1 MSAKLRFHTKQN
13 YLFKT
18 LLSIYLLSTGSFFAI
33 PANAETLAIPEQT
46 KPFEVTLPGRGMTMT
61 EVLGKFGDPVSK
73 DPEVGEPPISRWY
86 YNNFVVVFEY
96 QYVIHALIPKKP
108 VQIPES
114 EINTTI
120 DKQMPMENSA
130 TPDSK

>member
-1 MSAKLRFHTKQN
+1 MSAKPRFHTKQN

-33 PANAETLAIPEQT
+33 SANAETLAIPEQT
-46 KPFEVTLPGRGMTMT
+46 KPFEVTLPGRGMSMT
-61 EVLGKFGDPVSK
+61 DVLEKFGDPVSK

-86 YNNFVVVFEY
+86 YDNYVVVFEY

-114 EINTTI
+114 EMKITV
-120 DKQMPMENSA
+120 DEKMPMESTSMPASN
-130 TPDSK
+130 